1 MALGSS
7 LGGIYGGCSIFHIFP
22 YFFAGKIQ
30 RVCDILL
37 ERADDRKQKR
47 KEDYSMDGRI
57 QKIFQILWLL
67 SLPLLIYLSVGDLVF
82 TAWSTVRGRILQEEI
97 LPLSAA
103 SSGSASLIL
112 GIWYERWRKK
122 QDFPN
127 RVSWSFAVCVIMA
140 GSGACLFFNGLMR
153 LLPFPVKGYESV
165 SQILYRPAF
174 ATQLLCMGIVIPIG
188 EELVFRGLGYGR
200 MRTKLSYPVA
210 VMVSAVCFGVYHG
223 NLTQGIY
230 AGFLGIFLAI
240 LYEKGKSLWGCVLFH
255 GAANGA
261 AVVLTGISLE
271 KRMAGSAG
279 WTAGAM
285 IIGGS
290 LLVASCNKIRR
301 DGKERE
307 AVIHSNTML

>member
-1 MALGSS
+1 M
-7 LGGIYGGCSIFHIFP
+7 
-22 YFFAGKIQ
+22 
-30 RVCDILL
+30 VCVILL

-47 KEDYSMDGRI
+47 KEDHSMDGRI

-82 TAWSTVRGRILQEEI
+82 TAWGVVRGRILQEEI

-103 SSGSASLIL
+103 ASGSASLIL
-112 GIWYERWRKK
+112 GIWYERWKKK

-127 RVSWSFAVCVIMA
+127 RVSWSFAVCAVMA
-140 GSGACLFFNGLMR
+140 GAGACLFFNGLMR
-153 LLPFPVKGYESV
+153 LLPFPVKGYEPV

-174 ATQLLCMGIVIPIG
+174 ATQLLCMGIVIPLG

-223 NLTQGIY
+223 NLAQGIY
-230 AGFLGIFLAI
+230 AGLFVIFLAI

-261 AVVLTGISLE
+261 AVALTGISLE
-271 KRMAGSAG
+271 KRMNESAG

-285 IIGGS
+285 ILGGS